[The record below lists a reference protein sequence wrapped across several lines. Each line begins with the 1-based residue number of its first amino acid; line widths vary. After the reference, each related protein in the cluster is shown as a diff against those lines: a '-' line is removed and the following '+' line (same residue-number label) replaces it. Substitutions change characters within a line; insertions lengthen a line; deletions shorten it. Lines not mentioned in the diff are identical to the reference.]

1 MAVFGCAN
9 DIVNGCGQFTCV
21 FQFRIKICQF
31 CLRGKV
37 AIDQQ
42 IRDFFKCGLRRKCVD
57 GISTIAQGACR
68 PVDMAH
74 GGAFE
79 INAFK
84 ATVDLDVFAHCWL
97 LSQNGGDMTVLET
110 SRASA
115 RTRPLRVVFPEL
127 GDDERVAEAARIL
140 ETDGLAHPMG
150 LSDPTPEQMAA
161 LVEGRGMKE
170 AIAKRMLNKPLYRA
184 AAMVAAGEADVMVA
198 GADSPTRRVIEAA
211 SIAIGLDEGVH
222 MPSSFFLICFPD
234 GRELIFADCAVNVS
248 PNSDELLSIAMASEN
263 TAARLLG
270 AANVAMLSF
279 STGASGTGESVDLV
293 REAAEAGGYIGPIQ
307 ADAALNATIA
317 AKKGLGQGDANVL
330 IFPDLNSGNI
340 AYKLCQELAGAQAI
354 GPFLQG
360 FKKPVCDLSRG
371 ATVDDIV
378 AGAIITSA
386 MFAD

>member
-1 MAVFGCAN
+1 
-9 DIVNGCGQFTCV
+9 
-21 FQFRIKICQF
+21 
-31 CLRGKV
+31 
-37 AIDQQ
+37 
-42 IRDFFKCGLRRKCVD
+42 
-57 GISTIAQGACR
+57 
-68 PVDMAH
+68 
-74 GGAFE
+74 
-79 INAFK
+79 
-84 ATVDLDVFAHCWL
+84 
-97 LSQNGGDMTVLET
+97 MTVLET
-110 SRASA
+110 SRTSA
-115 RTRPLRVVFPEL
+115 RKRPLRVVFPEL
-127 GDDERVAEAARIL
+127 GDDERVAEAARML

-222 MPSSFFLICFPD
+222 MPSSFFLMCFPD

>member
-1 MAVFGCAN
+1 
-9 DIVNGCGQFTCV
+9 
-21 FQFRIKICQF
+21 
-31 CLRGKV
+31 
-37 AIDQQ
+37 
-42 IRDFFKCGLRRKCVD
+42 
-57 GISTIAQGACR
+57 
-68 PVDMAH
+68 
-74 GGAFE
+74 
-79 INAFK
+79 
-84 ATVDLDVFAHCWL
+84 
-97 LSQNGGDMTVLET
+97 MTVLET

-115 RTRPLRVVFPEL
+115 RKRLLRVVFPEL
-127 GDDERVAEAARIL
+127 GDDERVVEAARIL

-222 MPSSFFLICFPD
+222 MPSSFFLMCFPD

-248 PNSDELLSIAMASEN
+248 PNSDELLSIAMASVN

-317 AKKGLGQGDANVL
+317 AKKGLGHGDSNVL